1 MILDLSRL
9 LSRAAFPAPTGIDRV
24 ELAYAQALMARQDDR
39 LTFAAMHPLGR
50 FAHLPAGAA
59 RRFVTQTAARWQAPD
74 ADGGEAARTARRL
87 LASVLIRGQAG
98 VRGVLAQLAHGAG
111 RAVHLNVSHHHLDR
125 PAVIE
130 GALRRDRA
138 AFVCLVHDLI
148 PIEFPEYARPSEPER
163 HRRRIDTV
171 ARLAD
176 AVIVNSEATR
186 RSLPLHL
193 DRAGRDVPVLV
204 APLGIHPA
212 LPVPAASAA
221 LPATDRRTVFA
232 LVSTI
237 EPRKNH
243 LLVLHLWRRLAEE
256 LGPAC
261 PRLVLVG
268 RRGWEN
274 ENAVDMIERCAPLRG
289 VVEERSAVSDGEMA
303 ALLRDAA
310 AVLLP
315 SFAEGYGLPLA
326 EALGQGVPALC
337 SDLPALREVG
347 GDAPE
352 YLDPL
357 DGLGW
362 LRAVRDYAAPGSAR
376 RAAQLAR
383 IARWRAP
390 SWGAHMDAA
399 LAFIDAAAGSRARR
413 VVE

>member
-1 MILDLSRL
+1 MTAHVILDLSRL

-24 ELAYAQALMARQDDR
+24 ELAYAQALIARRDDR

-50 FAHLPAGAA
+50 FAHLPAAA
-59 RRFVTQTAARWQAPD
+59 SRQFVALTAARWRAPGTD
-74 ADGGEAARTARRL
+74 DGETVRVARRL
-87 LASVLIRGQAG
+87 YAAALIRGQAG
-98 VRGVLAQLAHGAG
+98 LREVLARRTRGAG
-111 RAVHLNVSHHHLDR
+111 RPVHLNVSHHHLDR
-125 PAVIE
+125 PGVIE

-138 AFVCLVHDLI
+138 AFACLVHDLI
-148 PIEFPEYARPSEPER
+148 PIEFPEYARPTEPER
-163 HRRRIDTV
+163 HRRRVDTV
-171 ARLAD
+171 ARFAD

-186 RSLPLHL
+186 RSLQPHL
-193 DRAGRDVPVLV
+193 DRAGRGTPVLV

-212 LPVPAASAA
+212 PPALIPA
-221 LPATDRRTVFA
+221 LTPGGDARPFFV

-256 LGPAC
+256 MGPAC

-274 ENAVDMIERCAPLRG
+274 ENAVDMIERCPPLRG
-289 VVEERSAVSDGEMA
+289 AVEERSAASDSEMA
-303 ALLRDAA
+303 ALLRGAA
-310 AVLLP
+310 ATLLP

-326 EALGQGVPALC
+326 ESLAAGVPALC

-376 RAAQLAR
+376 RAAQVARLAL
-383 IARWRAP
+383 WRAP
-390 SWGAHMDAA
+390 GWDAHMDAA
-399 LAFIDAAAGSRARR
+399 LAFIDAHANRPRA
-413 VVE
+413 

>member
-1 MILDLSRL
+1 MTAHIILDLSRL

-24 ELAYAQALMARQDDR
+24 ELAYAQALIARRDDG

-50 FAHLPAGAA
+50 FAHLPAAA
-59 RRFVTQTAARWQAPD
+59 SRRFVALTAARWQAPGKD
-74 ADGGEAARTARRL
+74 DGEAARVARRL
-87 LASVLIRGQAG
+87 LAAALIRGQVG
-98 VRGVLAQLAHGAG
+98 LRGVLG
-111 RAVHLNVSHHHLDR
+111 RQVREVGRPVYLNVSHHHLDR
-125 PAVIE
+125 PGVIE
-130 GALRRDRA
+130 GTLRRDRA

-148 PIEFPEYARPSEPER
+148 PIEFPEYARPNEPER
-163 HRRRIDTV
+163 HRRRVDTV

-186 RSLPLHL
+186 RSLQPYLGL
-193 DRAGRDVPVLV
+193 AGRSTPVLV
-204 APLGIHPA
+204 APLGIHP
-212 LPVPAASAA
+212 P
-221 LPATDRRTVFA
+221 LPAPPAPSTADPRPTFV

-256 LGPAC
+256 MGPAC

-274 ENAVDMIERCAPLRG
+274 ENAVDMIERCPSLRG
-289 VVEERSAVSDGEMA
+289 VVEERSAMSDREMA
-303 ALLRDAA
+303 ALLRGTAA
-310 AVLLP
+310 ALLP

-326 EALGQGVPALC
+326 EALAAGVPALC

-362 LRAVRDYAAPGSAR
+362 LRAVRDYALPGSAR
-376 RAAQLAR
+376 RAAQLVRLAL
-383 IARWRAP
+383 WREP
-390 SWGAHMDAA
+390 SWEAHMDAA
-399 LAFIDAAAGSRARR
+399 LAFIDTAAGSHAQRA
-413 VVE
+413 V

>member
-1 MILDLSRL
+1 MSGRLILDLSRL
-9 LSRAAFPAPTGIDRV
+9 LSRGSFPAPTGIDRV
-24 ELAYAQALMARQDDR
+24 ELAYAQALIARWNDR

-50 FAHLPAGAA
+50 FAHLPAGAS
-59 RRFVTQTAARWQAPD
+59 RRFVAQTAARWDQPG
-74 ADGGEAARTARRL
+74 ADPGELARAARRL
-87 LASVLIRGQAG
+87 IGSVLIRGQAG
-98 VRGVLAQLAHGAG
+98 LRAALAPRQRQRGSSVY
-111 RAVHLNVSHHHLDR
+111 LNVSHHHLDR
-125 PAVIE
+125 PEVVE
-130 GALRRDRA
+130 GVKRRDQA

-148 PIEFPEYARPSEPER
+148 PIEFPEYARPNEPER

-176 AVIVNSEATR
+176 AVIVNSEATKL
-186 RSLPLHL
+186 SLLPHL
-193 DRAGRDVPVLV
+193 DRAGRGVPVLV
-204 APLGIHPA
+204 APLGIDPA
-212 LPVPAASAA
+212 
-221 LPATDRRTVFA
+221 PATGAELHTRPTFVM
-232 LVSTI
+232 LGTI

-274 ENAVDMIERCAPLRG
+274 ENIIDMIERCAPLQG
-289 VVEERSAVSDGEMA
+289 VVEEHGDMSDAAVRGLLQGAA
-303 ALLRDAA
+303 AL
-310 AVLLP
+310 LLP

-326 EALGQGVPALC
+326 EALAQGVPALC

-362 LRAVRDYAAPGSAR
+362 LRVVRDYAAPGSPR
-376 RAAQLAR
+376 RAEQCRR
-383 IARWRAP
+383 IAAWRAP
-390 SWGAHMDAA
+390 TWDAHMDAA
-399 LAFIDAAAGSRARR
+399 LAFIDASVG
-413 VVE
+413 